1 MADFLDK
8 FSDSELSDFSDQFY
22 TRLNAAPGD
31 YAATAAQAT
40 DLSTKKGAFA
50 VNLTAHVA
58 AQADARS
65 KTQAKDASR
74 EQLEEIIRFIV
85 KQAKLNGVDDSH
97 LSKLGV
103 PTGASGDAA
112 SNATRPT
119 GSVDT
124 SQRFQHL
131 IRFSDEAAPDS
142 KRKPRGVL
150 GCEIYRKID
159 GAPPVDESECTFL
172 TLDTESPYLADY
184 SGTKAGDMIHYM
196 LRWRMRD
203 GSVSAWSET
212 LSATV
217 TG

>member
-1 MADFLDK
+1 MADYLTRL
-8 FSDSELSDFSDQFY
+8 SDSQLSVVAEQVWTGVD
-22 TRLNAAPGD
+22 AAPGD
-31 YAATAAQAT
+31 YAATAAQAL
-40 DLSTKKGAFA
+40 DLKTKKDAFSA
-50 VNLTAHVA
+50 DLTAHVA
-58 AQADARS
+58 AQAAARS
-65 KTQAKDASR
+65 KTKTKDASR
-74 EQLEEIIRFIV
+74 DQLEEIIRFIV
-85 KQAKLNGVDDSH
+85 KQARLNGVDDAT
-97 LSKLGV
+97 LSNLGI
-103 PTGASGDAA
+103 PTGAGGDAP
-112 SNATRPT
+112 SNATRPA

-142 KRKPRGVL
+142 KRRPRGVL

-159 GAPPVDESECTFL
+159 GAPPVDETECVFL

-184 SGTKAGDMIHYM
+184 AGTKVGEMAHYM

-203 GSVSAWSET
+203 GSASAWSET